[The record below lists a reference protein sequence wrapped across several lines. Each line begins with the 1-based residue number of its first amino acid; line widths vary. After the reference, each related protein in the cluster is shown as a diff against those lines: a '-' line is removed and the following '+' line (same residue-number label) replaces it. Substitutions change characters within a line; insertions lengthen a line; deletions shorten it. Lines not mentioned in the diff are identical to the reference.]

1 MDKLRRALLFV
12 AKALVLTVL
21 LVLMGTGWL
30 FLLFIQGGGLS
41 ENAKI
46 PIYWV
51 VIDILLFAACIAFYV
66 FIAVTLSKLGRKTD
80 CQPSRL
86 KRARYPLLLAFASA
100 VPILIW
106 AAAGPVND
114 FAEKRLALYRLENA
128 DVVIEY
134 QNDLDYNADLLGTG
148 LHRSTAIVDRSTKRA
163 TFIFHVDYD
172 KMRSYKLKKGF
183 SAEGMKLQFTQT
195 IGDGWIFSTYYSGDN
210 AICTEAVALQN
221 PDGTVWGKDIG
232 GEWLDFNGAFCDDLS
247 KILTDTAQIVPYS
260 EAELPPYAMGVE
272 HNSVVPDMEN
282 GRLGIVYGAE
292 NNVVYCRRFT
302 LNEVEMID
310 GVYVQAEVPL
320 GGGATLYAY
329 AKRND
334 YATDGRTDGMAILT
348 AEGRLYECAEY
359 REWGR
364 YGFENSIYAVD
375 KSTPRDIVS
384 TVSTV
389 PTIDN

>member
-1 MDKLRRALLFV
+1 MDKFRRVLLFV
-12 AKALVLTVL
+12 AKALALTVL

-30 FLLFIQGGGLS
+30 FLLFIQGGEFSG
-41 ENAKI
+41 NAKI
-46 PIYWV
+46 PVYWV
-51 VIDILLFAACIAFYV
+51 AFDILLFAGCIAFYV
-66 FIAVTLSKLGRKTD
+66 LIDVTLSKLGRKAD
-80 CQPSRL
+80 QQLSRL
-86 KRARYPLLLAFASA
+86 KRARYPLLLALASA

-106 AAAGPVND
+106 AAAGPVKD

-148 LHRSTAIVDRSTKRA
+148 LHRSTAIVDRSAKRA
-163 TFIFHVDYD
+163 TFIFHVGYD

-183 SAEGMKLQFTQT
+183 SAKGLKLQFTQN
-195 IGDGWIFSTYYSGDN
+195 IGDGWIFSTYYSGD
-210 AICTEAVALQN
+210 AIRTEAIALEN
-221 PDGTVWGKDIG
+221 PDGTVWSKDIG
-232 GEWLDFNGAFCDDLS
+232 GEWLDFNGVLCDELS

-260 EAELPPYAMGVE
+260 EADLPPYAMGVE

-282 GRLGIVYGAE
+282 GRLGIVYGSE
-292 NNVVYCRRFT
+292 NNVVHCSSFT
-302 LNEVEMID
+302 LNEVEMIF

-329 AKRND
+329 ANRNG
-334 YATDGRTDGMAILT
+334 YLTNGRTDGMAVLT

-359 REWGR
+359 REWGY

-375 KSTPRDIVS
+375 KSTLRDIAS
-384 TVSTV
+384 
-389 PTIDN
+389 TIDN

>member
-1 MDKLRRALLFV
+1 MDKFRRVLLFV
-12 AKALVLTVL
+12 AKALALTVL

-41 ENAKI
+41 GNAKI
-46 PIYWV
+46 PVYWV
-51 VIDILLFAACIAFYV
+51 AFDILLFAGCIAFYV
-66 FIAVTLSKLGRKTD
+66 LIDVTLSKLGRKTD
-80 CQPSRL
+80 QQPSRL
-86 KRARYPLLLAFASA
+86 KRARYPLLLALASA

-106 AAAGPVND
+106 AAAGPVKD
-114 FAEKRLALYRLENA
+114 FAEKRLALYRFENA

-148 LHRSTAIVDRSTKRA
+148 LHRSTAIVDRSAKRA
-163 TFIFHVDYD
+163 TFIFHVGYD

-183 SAEGMKLQFTQT
+183 SAKGLKLQFTQN
-195 IGDGWIFSTYYSGDN
+195 IGDGWIFSTYYSGD
-210 AICTEAVALQN
+210 AIRTEAIALEN
-221 PDGTVWGKDIG
+221 PDGTVWSKDIG
-232 GEWLDFNGAFCDDLS
+232 GEWLDFNGVLCDELS

-292 NNVVYCRRFT
+292 NNVVHCSSFT
-302 LNEVEMID
+302 LNEVEMIF

-329 AKRND
+329 ANRND
-334 YATDGRTDGMAILT
+334 YAANCRTDGMAILT

-375 KSTPRDIVS
+375 KSTLRDIAS
-384 TVSTV
+384 
-389 PTIDN
+389 TIDN

>member
-1 MDKLRRALLFV
+1 MDKFRRALLFI
-12 AKALVLTVL
+12 AKALSLTVL

-30 FLLFIQGGGLS
+30 FLLFIQGGGFS
-41 ENAKI
+41 GNAKI
-46 PIYWV
+46 PVYWV
-51 VIDILLFAACIAFYV
+51 AFDILLFAGCIAFYV
-66 FIAVTLSKLGRKTD
+66 LIDVTLSKLGRKAD
-80 CQPSRL
+80 QQPSRL
-86 KRARYPLLLAFASA
+86 KRARYPLLLALASA

-106 AAAGPVND
+106 AAAGPVKD

-148 LHRSTAIVDRSTKRA
+148 LHRSTAIVDRSAKRA
-163 TFIFHVDYD
+163 TFIFNGGYD

-183 SAEGMKLQFTQT
+183 SAKGLKLQFTQN
-195 IGDGWIFSTYYSGDN
+195 IGDGWIFSTYYSGD
-210 AICTEAVALQN
+210 AIRTEAIALEN
-221 PDGTVWGKDIG
+221 PDGTVWSKDIG
-232 GEWLDFNGAFCDDLS
+232 GEWLDFNGVLCDELS
-247 KILTDTAQIVPYS
+247 EILTDTAQIVPYS
-260 EAELPPYAMGVE
+260 EADLPPYAMGVE

-292 NNVVYCRRFT
+292 NNVVHCSSFT
-302 LNEVEMID
+302 LNEVEMIF

-329 AKRND
+329 ANRND
-334 YATDGRTDGMAILT
+334 YAANSRTDGMAILT

-364 YGFENSIYAVD
+364 YGFENSIYAVN

-384 TVSTV
+384 TVST
-389 PTIDN
+389 IDN

>member
-1 MDKLRRALLFV
+1 MDKFRRALLFV
-12 AKALVLTVL
+12 AKALALTVL

-30 FLLFIQGGGLS
+30 FLLFIQGGEFSG
-41 ENAKI
+41 NAKI
-46 PIYWV
+46 PVYWV
-51 VIDILLFAACIAFYV
+51 AFDILLFAGCIAFYV
-66 FIAVTLSKLGRKTD
+66 LIDVTLSKLGRKAD
-80 CQPSRL
+80 QQLSRL
-86 KRARYPLLLAFASA
+86 KRARYPLLLALASA

-106 AAAGPVND
+106 AAAGPVKD
-114 FAEKRLALYRLENA
+114 FAERRLALYRLENA

-148 LHRSTAIVDRSTKRA
+148 LHRSTAIVDRSAKRA
-163 TFIFHVDYD
+163 TFIFHVGYD

-183 SAEGMKLQFTQT
+183 SAKGLKLQFTQN

-210 AICTEAVALQN
+210 AIRTEAIALEN
-221 PDGTVWGKDIG
+221 PDGTVWSKDIG
-232 GEWLDFNGAFCDDLS
+232 GEWLDFNGVLCDELS

-260 EAELPPYAMGVE
+260 EADLPPYAMGVE

-292 NNVVYCRRFT
+292 NNVVHCSSFT
-302 LNEVEMID
+302 LNEVEMIG

-320 GGGATLYAY
+320 SDGATLYAY
-329 AKRND
+329 ANRND
-334 YATDGRTDGMAILT
+334 YAANSRTDGMAILT

-375 KSTPRDIVS
+375 KITLRDIAS
-384 TVSTV
+384 
-389 PTIDN
+389 TIDN

>member
-1 MDKLRRALLFV
+1 MDKFRRALLFV
-12 AKALVLTVL
+12 AKALALTVL

-30 FLLFIQGGGLS
+30 FLLFIQDGGLS

-51 VIDILLFAACIAFYV
+51 AIDILLFAGCIAFYV
-66 FIAVTLSKLGRKTD
+66 LIDVTLSKLGRKAD
-80 CQPSRL
+80 QQPSRL
-86 KRARYPLLLAFASA
+86 KRARYPLLLALASA

-106 AAAGPVND
+106 AASGPVKD

-163 TFIFHVDYD
+163 TFIFHVGYD

-183 SAEGMKLQFTQT
+183 SAKGLKLQFTQN
-195 IGDGWIFSTYYSGDN
+195 IGDGWIFSTYYSGD
-210 AICTEAVALQN
+210 AIRTEAIALEN
-221 PDGTVWGKDIG
+221 PDGTVWGKEIG
-232 GEWLDFNGAFCDDLS
+232 GEWLDFNGVLCDELS

-260 EAELPPYAMGVE
+260 EADLPPYAMGVE

-292 NNVVYCRRFT
+292 NNVVYCSSFT
-302 LNEVEMID
+302 LNEVKMIF

-329 AKRND
+329 ANRND
-334 YATDGRTDGMAILT
+334 YAANGRTDGMAILT

-359 REWGR
+359 REWGY

-375 KSTPRDIVS
+375 KSTLRDIAS
-384 TVSTV
+384 
-389 PTIDN
+389 TIDN

>member
-1 MDKLRRALLFV
+1 MDKFRRALLFI
-12 AKALVLTVL
+12 AKALALTVL

-41 ENAKI
+41 ENAEI

-51 VIDILLFAACIAFYV
+51 AIDILLFAACIAFYV
-66 FIAVTLSKLGRKTD
+66 FISVTLSKLGRKAD
-80 CQPSRL
+80 QQSSRL
-86 KRARYPLLLAFASA
+86 KRARYPLLLALASA

-106 AAAGPVND
+106 AAAGPVKD

-148 LHRSTAIVDRSTKRA
+148 LHRSTAIVDRSAKRA
-163 TFIFHVDYD
+163 TFIFHVGYD

-183 SAEGMKLQFTQT
+183 SAKGLKLQFTQN

-210 AICTEAVALQN
+210 AIRTEAIALEN
-221 PDGTVWGKDIG
+221 PDGTVWGKEIG
-232 GEWLDFNGAFCDDLS
+232 GEWLDFNGVLCDELS

-260 EAELPPYAMGVE
+260 EADLPPYAMGVE

-292 NNVVYCRRFT
+292 NNVVYCSSFT
-302 LNEVEMID
+302 LNEVKMIF

-329 AKRND
+329 ANRND
-334 YATDGRTDGMAILT
+334 YAAKGRTDGMAILT

-359 REWGR
+359 REWGY

-375 KSTPRDIVS
+375 KITLRDIAS
-384 TVSTV
+384 
-389 PTIDN
+389 TIDN

>member
-1 MDKLRRALLFV
+1 MDKFRRVLLFV
-12 AKALVLTVL
+12 AKALALTVL

-41 ENAKI
+41 GNAKI
-46 PIYWV
+46 PVYWV
-51 VIDILLFAACIAFYV
+51 AFDILLFAGCIAFYV
-66 FIAVTLSKLGRKTD
+66 LIDVMLSKLGRKAD
-80 CQPSRL
+80 QQPSRL
-86 KRARYPLLLAFASA
+86 KRARYPLLLALASA

-106 AAAGPVND
+106 AAAGPVKD

-148 LHRSTAIVDRSTKRA
+148 LHRSTAIVDRSAKRA
-163 TFIFHVDYD
+163 TFIFHVGYD

-183 SAEGMKLQFTQT
+183 SAKGLKLQFTQN
-195 IGDGWIFSTYYSGDN
+195 IGDGWIFSTYYSGD
-210 AICTEAVALQN
+210 AIRTEAIALEN
-221 PDGTVWGKDIG
+221 PDGTVWSKDIG
-232 GEWLDFNGAFCDDLS
+232 GEWLDFNGVLCDELS
-247 KILTDTAQIVPYS
+247 EILTDTAQIVPYS
-260 EAELPPYAMGVE
+260 EADLPPYAMGVE

-292 NNVVYCRRFT
+292 NNVVHCSSFT
-302 LNEVEMID
+302 LNEVKMIFD
-310 GVYVQAEVPL
+310 VYVQAEVPL

-329 AKRND
+329 ANRND
-334 YATDGRTDGMAILT
+334 YAANGRTDGMAILT

-375 KSTPRDIVS
+375 KITLRDIAS
-384 TVSTV
+384 
-389 PTIDN
+389 TIDN

>member
-1 MDKLRRALLFV
+1 MDKFRRALLFV
-12 AKALVLTVL
+12 AKALALTAL

-51 VIDILLFAACIAFYV
+51 AIDILLFAGCIAFYV

-80 CQPSRL
+80 QQPSRL
-86 KRARYPLLLAFASA
+86 KRARYPLLLALASA

-106 AAAGPVND
+106 AAAGPVKD

-148 LHRSTAIVDRSTKRA
+148 LHRSTAIVDRSAKRA
-163 TFIFHVDYD
+163 TFIFNGGYD
-172 KMRSYKLKKGF
+172 RMRSYKLKKGF
-183 SAEGMKLQFTQT
+183 SAKGLKLQFTQN
-195 IGDGWIFSTYYSGDN
+195 IGDGWIFSTYYSGD
-210 AICTEAVALQN
+210 AILTEAIALEN
-221 PDGTVWGKDIG
+221 PDGTVWSKDIG
-232 GEWLDFNGAFCDDLS
+232 GEWLDFNGVLCDELS

-260 EAELPPYAMGVE
+260 EADLPPYAMGVE

-292 NNVVYCRRFT
+292 NNVVYCSSFT
-302 LNEVEMID
+302 LNEVEMIF

-329 AKRND
+329 ANRND
-334 YATDGRTDGMAILT
+334 YAANGRTDGMAILT

-375 KSTPRDIVS
+375 KSTLRDIAS
-384 TVSTV
+384 
-389 PTIDN
+389 TIDN

>member
-1 MDKLRRALLFV
+1 MDKFRQALLFV
-12 AKALVLTVL
+12 AKALALTVL

-30 FLLFIQGGGLS
+30 FLLFMQGGEFSG
-41 ENAKI
+41 NAKI
-46 PIYWV
+46 PVYWV
-51 VIDILLFAACIAFYV
+51 AFDILLFAGCIAFYV
-66 FIAVTLSKLGRKTD
+66 LIDVTLSKLGRKAD
-80 CQPSRL
+80 QQPSRL
-86 KRARYPLLLAFASA
+86 KRARYPLLLALASA

-106 AAAGPVND
+106 AAAGPVKD

-148 LHRSTAIVDRSTKRA
+148 LHRSTAIVDRSAKRA
-163 TFIFHVDYD
+163 TFIFNVGYD

-183 SAEGMKLQFTQT
+183 SAKGLKLQFTQN
-195 IGDGWIFSTYYSGDN
+195 IGDGWIFSTYYSGD
-210 AICTEAVALQN
+210 AIRTEAIVLEN
-221 PDGTVWGKDIG
+221 PDGTVWSKDIG
-232 GEWLDFNGAFCDDLS
+232 GEWLDFNGVLCDELS

-260 EAELPPYAMGVE
+260 EADLPPYAMGVE
-272 HNSVVPDMEN
+272 HNSVVPDIEN

-292 NNVVYCRRFT
+292 NNVVYCSSFT
-302 LNEVEMID
+302 LNEVEMIG

-320 GGGATLYAY
+320 GGSATLYAY
-329 AKRND
+329 ANRND
-334 YATDGRTDGMAILT
+334 YAANSRTDGMAILT

-375 KSTPRDIVS
+375 KSTLRDIAS
-384 TVSTV
+384 
-389 PTIDN
+389 TIDN

>member
-41 ENAKI
+41 ENAKM

-51 VIDILLFAACIAFYV
+51 AIDILLFAGCIAFYV
-66 FIAVTLSKLGRKTD
+66 LIDVTLSKLGRKAD
-80 CQPSRL
+80 QQPSRL
-86 KRARYPLLLAFASA
+86 KRARYPLLLALASA

-106 AAAGPVND
+106 AAAGPVKD
-114 FAEKRLALYRLENA
+114 FAEKRLALYRFENA

-148 LHRSTAIVDRSTKRA
+148 LHRSTAIVDRSAKRA
-163 TFIFHVDYD
+163 TFIFHVGYD

-183 SAEGMKLQFTQT
+183 SAKGLKLQFTQN
-195 IGDGWIFSTYYSGDN
+195 IGDGWIFSTYYSGD
-210 AICTEAVALQN
+210 AIRTEAIALEN
-221 PDGTVWGKDIG
+221 PDGTVWSKDIG
-232 GEWLDFNGAFCDDLS
+232 GEWLDFNGVLCDELS
-247 KILTDTAQIVPYS
+247 AILTDTAQIVPYS
-260 EAELPPYAMGVE
+260 EADLPPYAMGVE

-292 NNVVYCRRFT
+292 NNVVHCSSFT
-302 LNEVEMID
+302 LNEVKMIF

-329 AKRND
+329 ANRND
-334 YATDGRTDGMAILT
+334 YAANGRTDGMAILT

-375 KSTPRDIVS
+375 KSTLRDIAS
-384 TVSTV
+384 
-389 PTIDN
+389 TIDN

>member
-1 MDKLRRALLFV
+1 MDKFRRALLFI
-12 AKALVLTVL
+12 AKALALTVL
-21 LVLMGTGWL
+21 LVLMGTGWM
-30 FLLFIQGGGLS
+30 FLLFIQGGEFSG
-41 ENAKI
+41 NAKI
-46 PIYWV
+46 PVYWV
-51 VIDILLFAACIAFYV
+51 AFDILLFAGCIAFYV
-66 FIAVTLSKLGRKTD
+66 LIDVTLSKLGRKAD
-80 CQPSRL
+80 QQLSRL

-106 AAAGPVND
+106 AAAGPVKD
-114 FAEKRLALYRLENA
+114 FAESRLALYRLENA

-163 TFIFHVDYD
+163 TFIFNVGFD

-183 SAEGMKLQFTQT
+183 SAKGLKLQFTQN

-210 AICTEAVALQN
+210 AIRTEAIALEN
-221 PDGTVWGKDIG
+221 PDGTFWSKDIG
-232 GEWLDFNGAFCDDLS
+232 GEWLDFNGVLCDELS

-260 EAELPPYAMGVE
+260 EADLPPYAMGVE

-292 NNVVYCRRFT
+292 NNVVHCSSFT
-302 LNEVEMID
+302 LNEVEMIF

-329 AKRND
+329 ANRND
-334 YATDGRTDGMAILT
+334 YAANSRTDGMAILT

-359 REWGR
+359 REWGY

-375 KSTPRDIVS
+375 KSTLRDIAS
-384 TVSTV
+384 
-389 PTIDN
+389 TIDN

>member
-1 MDKLRRALLFV
+1 MDKLRGALLFV
-12 AKALVLTVL
+12 AKAFALTVL
-21 LVLMGTGWL
+21 LVLMGTGWML
-30 FLLFIQGGGLS
+30 LLFIQGGEFS

-46 PIYWV
+46 PVYWV
-51 VIDILLFAACIAFYV
+51 AFDILLFAGCIAFYV
-66 FIAVTLSKLGRKTD
+66 LIDVTLSKLGRKTD

-86 KRARYPLLLAFASA
+86 KRARYPLLLALASA

-106 AAAGPVND
+106 AAAGPVKD

-148 LHRSTAIVDRSTKRA
+148 LHRSTAIVDRSAKRA
-163 TFIFHVDYD
+163 TFIFNVGYD

-183 SAEGMKLQFTQT
+183 SAKGLKLQFTQN
-195 IGDGWIFSTYYSGDN
+195 IGDGWIFSTYYSGD
-210 AICTEAVALQN
+210 AIRTEAIALEN
-221 PDGTVWGKDIG
+221 PDGTVWSKDIG
-232 GEWLDFNGAFCDDLS
+232 GEWLDFNGVLCDELS

-260 EAELPPYAMGVE
+260 EANLPPYAMGVE

-292 NNVVYCRRFT
+292 NNVVHCSSFT
-302 LNEVEMID
+302 LNEVEMIF

-329 AKRND
+329 ANRND
-334 YATDGRTDGMAILT
+334 YAAGGRTDGMAILT

-375 KSTPRDIVS
+375 KSTLRDIAS
-384 TVSTV
+384 
-389 PTIDN
+389 TIDN

>member
-1 MDKLRRALLFV
+1 MDKFRRVLLFV
-12 AKALVLTVL
+12 AKALALTVL

-30 FLLFIQGGGLS
+30 FLLFIQGGEFSG
-41 ENAKI
+41 NAKI
-46 PIYWV
+46 PVYWV
-51 VIDILLFAACIAFYV
+51 AFDILLFAGCIALYV
-66 FIAVTLSKLGRKTD
+66 LIDVTLSKLGRKAD
-80 CQPSRL
+80 QQSSRL
-86 KRARYPLLLAFASA
+86 KRARYPLLLALASA

-106 AAAGPVND
+106 AAAGPVKD

-148 LHRSTAIVDRSTKRA
+148 LHRSTAIVDRSAKRA
-163 TFIFHVDYD
+163 TFIFNGGYD
-172 KMRSYKLKKGF
+172 RMRSYKLKKGF
-183 SAEGMKLQFTQT
+183 SAKGLKLQFTQN
-195 IGDGWIFSTYYSGDN
+195 IGDGWIFSTYYSGD
-210 AICTEAVALQN
+210 AIRTEAIALEN
-221 PDGTVWGKDIG
+221 PDGTVWSKDIG
-232 GEWLDFNGAFCDDLS
+232 GEWLDFNGVLCDELS

-260 EAELPPYAMGVE
+260 EADLPPYAMGVE

-292 NNVVYCRRFT
+292 NNVVHCSSFT
-302 LNEVEMID
+302 LNEVEMIF

-329 AKRND
+329 ANRND
-334 YATDGRTDGMAILT
+334 YAANGRTDGMAILT

-375 KSTPRDIVS
+375 KSTLRDIAS
-384 TVSTV
+384 
-389 PTIDN
+389 TIDN

>member
-1 MDKLRRALLFV
+1 MDKFRRALLFI
-12 AKALVLTVL
+12 AKALALTVL

-30 FLLFIQGGGLS
+30 FLLFIQGGEFSG
-41 ENAKI
+41 NAKI
-46 PIYWV
+46 PVYWV
-51 VIDILLFAACIAFYV
+51 AFDILLFAGCIAFYV
-66 FIAVTLSKLGRKTD
+66 LIDVMLSKLGRKAD
-80 CQPSRL
+80 QQPSRL
-86 KRARYPLLLAFASA
+86 KRARYPLLLALASA

-106 AAAGPVND
+106 AAAGPVKD

-148 LHRSTAIVDRSTKRA
+148 LHRSTAIVDRSAKRA
-163 TFIFHVDYD
+163 TFIFNVGYD

-183 SAEGMKLQFTQT
+183 SAKGLKLQFTQN
-195 IGDGWIFSTYYSGDN
+195 IGDGWIFSTYYSGD
-210 AICTEAVALQN
+210 AIRTEAIALEN
-221 PDGTVWGKDIG
+221 PDGTVWSKDIG
-232 GEWLDFNGAFCDDLS
+232 GEWLDFNGVLCDELS
-247 KILTDTAQIVPYS
+247 AILTDTAQIVPYS
-260 EAELPPYAMGVE
+260 EADLPPYAMGVE

-292 NNVVYCRRFT
+292 NNVVHCSSFT
-302 LNEVEMID
+302 LNEVEMIF

-329 AKRND
+329 ANRND
-334 YATDGRTDGMAILT
+334 YAANGRTDGMAILT

-359 REWGR
+359 REWGC

-375 KSTPRDIVS
+375 KSTLRDIAS
-384 TVSTV
+384 
-389 PTIDN
+389 TIDN

>member
-1 MDKLRRALLFV
+1 MDKFRRALLFI
-12 AKALVLTVL
+12 AKALALTVL

-30 FLLFIQGGGLS
+30 FLLFIQGGGFS
-41 ENAKI
+41 GNAKI
-46 PIYWV
+46 PVYWV
-51 VIDILLFAACIAFYV
+51 AFDILLFAGCIAFYV
-66 FIAVTLSKLGRKTD
+66 LIDVTLSKLGRKAD
-80 CQPSRL
+80 QQPSRL
-86 KRARYPLLLAFASA
+86 KRARYPLLLALASA

-106 AAAGPVND
+106 AAAGPVKD

-148 LHRSTAIVDRSTKRA
+148 LHRSTAIVDRSAKRA
-163 TFIFHVDYD
+163 TFIFNVGYD

-183 SAEGMKLQFTQT
+183 SAKGLKLQFTQN
-195 IGDGWIFSTYYSGDN
+195 IGDGWIFSTYYSGD
-210 AICTEAVALQN
+210 AIRTEAIALEN
-221 PDGTVWGKDIG
+221 PDGTVWSKDIG
-232 GEWLDFNGAFCDDLS
+232 GEWLDFNGVLCDELS

-260 EAELPPYAMGVE
+260 EADLPPYAMGVE

-292 NNVVYCRRFT
+292 NNVVYCSSFT
-302 LNEVEMID
+302 LNEVKMIF

-329 AKRND
+329 ANRND
-334 YATDGRTDGMAILT
+334 YAANGRTDGMAILT

-359 REWGR
+359 REWGY

-375 KSTPRDIVS
+375 KSTLRDIAS
-384 TVSTV
+384 
-389 PTIDN
+389 TIDN

>member
-1 MDKLRRALLFV
+1 MDKLRRASIFI
-12 AKALVLTVL
+12 AKALALTVL

-46 PIYWV
+46 PVYWV
-51 VIDILLFAACIAFYV
+51 AIDILLFAACIALYV

-80 CQPSRL
+80 QQPSRL
-86 KRARYPLLLAFASA
+86 KRARYPLLLALASA

-106 AAAGPVND
+106 AAAGPVKD

-148 LHRSTAIVDRSTKRA
+148 LHRSTAIVDRSAKRA
-163 TFIFHVDYD
+163 TFIFNVGYD

-183 SAEGMKLQFTQT
+183 SAKGLKLQFTQN
-195 IGDGWIFSTYYSGDN
+195 IGDGWIFSTYYSGD
-210 AICTEAVALQN
+210 AIRTEAVALQN
-221 PDGTVWGKDIG
+221 PDGTVWSKDIG
-232 GEWLDFNGAFCDDLS
+232 GEWLDFNGALCDELS

-260 EAELPPYAMGVE
+260 EANLPPYAMGVE

-292 NNVVYCRRFT
+292 NNVVYCSSFT
-302 LNEVEMID
+302 LNEVEMIF

-329 AKRND
+329 ANRND
-334 YATDGRTDGMAILT
+334 YAANSRTDGMAILT

-359 REWGR
+359 RAWGY

-375 KSTPRDIVS
+375 KSTLRDIAS
-384 TVSTV
+384 
-389 PTIDN
+389 TIDN

>member
-1 MDKLRRALLFV
+1 MDKFRRALLFV
-12 AKALVLTVL
+12 AKALALTVL
-21 LVLMGTGWL
+21 LVLMGTGWM
-30 FLLFIQGGGLS
+30 FLLFIQGGEFSG
-41 ENAKI
+41 NAKI
-46 PIYWV
+46 PVYWV
-51 VIDILLFAACIAFYV
+51 AFDILLFAGCIAFYV
-66 FIAVTLSKLGRKTD
+66 LIDVTLSKLGRKAD
-80 CQPSRL
+80 QQSSRL
-86 KRARYPLLLAFASA
+86 KRARYPLLLALASA

-106 AAAGPVND
+106 AAAGPVKD
-114 FAEKRLALYRLENA
+114 FAERRLALYRLENA

-148 LHRSTAIVDRSTKRA
+148 LHRSTAIVDRSAKRA
-163 TFIFHVDYD
+163 TFIFHVGYD

-183 SAEGMKLQFTQT
+183 SAKGLKLQFTQN

-210 AICTEAVALQN
+210 AIRTEAIALEN
-221 PDGTVWGKDIG
+221 PDGTVWSKDIG
-232 GEWLDFNGAFCDDLS
+232 GEWLDFNGVLCDELS

-260 EAELPPYAMGVE
+260 EADLPPYAMGVE

-292 NNVVYCRRFT
+292 NNVVHCSSFT
-302 LNEVEMID
+302 LNKVKMIF

-329 AKRND
+329 ANRND
-334 YATDGRTDGMAILT
+334 YAANSRTDGMAILT

-375 KSTPRDIVS
+375 KSTLRDIAS
-384 TVSTV
+384 
-389 PTIDN
+389 TIDN

>member
-1 MDKLRRALLFV
+1 MDKFRRALFFV
-12 AKALVLTVL
+12 AKALALTVL

-30 FLLFIQGGGLS
+30 FLLFIQGGEFSG
-41 ENAKI
+41 NAKI
-46 PIYWV
+46 PVYWV
-51 VIDILLFAACIAFYV
+51 AFDILLFAGCIAFYV
-66 FIAVTLSKLGRKTD
+66 LIDVTLSKLGRKAD
-80 CQPSRL
+80 QQPSRL
-86 KRARYPLLLAFASA
+86 KRARYPLLLALASA

-106 AAAGPVND
+106 AAAGPVKD

-148 LHRSTAIVDRSTKRA
+148 LHRSTAIVDRSAKRA
-163 TFIFHVDYD
+163 TFIFNVGYD

-183 SAEGMKLQFTQT
+183 SAKGLKLQFTQN
-195 IGDGWIFSTYYSGDN
+195 IGDGWIFSTYYSGD
-210 AICTEAVALQN
+210 AIRTEAIALEN
-221 PDGTVWGKDIG
+221 PDGTVWSKDIG
-232 GEWLDFNGAFCDDLS
+232 GEWLDFNGVLCDELS

-260 EAELPPYAMGVE
+260 EADLPPYAMGVE

-292 NNVVYCRRFT
+292 NNVVHCSSFT
-302 LNEVEMID
+302 LNEVEMIF

-320 GGGATLYAY
+320 DGGATLYAY
-329 AKRND
+329 ANRND
-334 YATDGRTDGMAILT
+334 YAADGRTDGMAILT

-375 KSTPRDIVS
+375 KSTLRDIAS
-384 TVSTV
+384 
-389 PTIDN
+389 TIDN

>member
-1 MDKLRRALLFV
+1 MDKFRRALLFV
-12 AKALVLTVL
+12 AKALALTVL

-30 FLLFIQGGGLS
+30 FLLFIQDGGLS

-51 VIDILLFAACIAFYV
+51 AIDILLFAGCIAFYV
-66 FIAVTLSKLGRKTD
+66 LIDVTLSKLGRKAD
-80 CQPSRL
+80 QQPSRL
-86 KRARYPLLLAFASA
+86 KRARYPLLLALASA

-106 AAAGPVND
+106 AAAGPVKD

-148 LHRSTAIVDRSTKRA
+148 LHRSTAIVDRSAKRA
-163 TFIFHVDYD
+163 TFIFHVGYD

-183 SAEGMKLQFTQT
+183 SAKGLKLQFTQN
-195 IGDGWIFSTYYSGDN
+195 IGDGWIFSTYYSGD
-210 AICTEAVALQN
+210 AIRTEAIALEN
-221 PDGTVWGKDIG
+221 PDGTVWSKDIG
-232 GEWLDFNGAFCDDLS
+232 GEWLDFNGVLCDELS

-260 EAELPPYAMGVE
+260 EADLPPYAMGVE

-292 NNVVYCRRFT
+292 NNVVHCSSFT
-302 LNEVEMID
+302 LNEVEMIF

-329 AKRND
+329 ANRND
-334 YATDGRTDGMAILT
+334 YAANGRTDGMAILT

-375 KSTPRDIVS
+375 KSTLRDIAS
-384 TVSTV
+384 
-389 PTIDN
+389 TIDN

>member
-1 MDKLRRALLFV
+1 MDKFRRALLFI
-12 AKALVLTVL
+12 AKALSLTVL

-30 FLLFIQGGGLS
+30 FLLFIQGGGFS
-41 ENAKI
+41 GNAKI
-46 PIYWV
+46 PVYWV
-51 VIDILLFAACIAFYV
+51 AFDILLFAGCIAFYV
-66 FIAVTLSKLGRKTD
+66 LIDVTLSKLGRKAD
-80 CQPSRL
+80 QQPSRL
-86 KRARYPLLLAFASA
+86 KRARYPLLLALASA

-106 AAAGPVND
+106 AAAGPVKD

-148 LHRSTAIVDRSTKRA
+148 LHRSTAIVDRSAKRA
-163 TFIFHVDYD
+163 TFIFNGGYD

-183 SAEGMKLQFTQT
+183 SAKGLKLQFTQN
-195 IGDGWIFSTYYSGDN
+195 IGDGWIFSTYYSGD
-210 AICTEAVALQN
+210 AIRTEAIALEN
-221 PDGTVWGKDIG
+221 PDGTVWSKDIG
-232 GEWLDFNGAFCDDLS
+232 GEWLDFNGVLCDELS
-247 KILTDTAQIVPYS
+247 EILTDTAQIVPYS
-260 EAELPPYAMGVE
+260 EADLPPYAMGVE

-292 NNVVYCRRFT
+292 NNVVHCSSFT
-302 LNEVEMID
+302 LNEVEMIF

-329 AKRND
+329 ANRND
-334 YATDGRTDGMAILT
+334 YAANSRTDGMAILT

-375 KSTPRDIVS
+375 KSTPRDIAS
-384 TVSTV
+384 
-389 PTIDN
+389 TIDN

>member
-1 MDKLRRALLFV
+1 MDKFRRALLFI
-12 AKALVLTVL
+12 AKALALTVL

-30 FLLFIQGGGLS
+30 FLLFIQGGEFSG
-41 ENAKI
+41 NAKI
-46 PIYWV
+46 PVCWV
-51 VIDILLFAACIAFYV
+51 AFDILLFAGCIAFYV
-66 FIAVTLSKLGRKTD
+66 LIDVTLSKLGRKAD
-80 CQPSRL
+80 QQPSRL
-86 KRARYPLLLAFASA
+86 KRARYPLLLALASA

-106 AAAGPVND
+106 AAAGPVKD

-134 QNDLDYNADLLGTG
+134 QNNLDYNADLLGTG
-148 LHRSTAIVDRSTKRA
+148 LHRSTAIVDRSAKRA
-163 TFIFHVDYD
+163 TFIFHVGYD

-183 SAEGMKLQFTQT
+183 SSKGLKLQFTQN

-210 AICTEAVALQN
+210 AIRTEAIALEN
-221 PDGTVWGKDIG
+221 PDGTVWSKDIG
-232 GEWLDFNGAFCDDLS
+232 GEWLDFNGTLCDELS

-260 EAELPPYAMGVE
+260 EADLPPYAMGVE
-272 HNSVVPDMEN
+272 RNSVVPDMEN

-292 NNVVYCRRFT
+292 NNVVYCSSFT
-302 LNEVEMID
+302 LNEVEMIF

-329 AKRND
+329 ANRND
-334 YATDGRTDGMAILT
+334 YAANGRTDGMAILT

-359 REWGR
+359 REWGY

-375 KSTPRDIVS
+375 KSTLRDIAS
-384 TVSTV
+384 
-389 PTIDN
+389 TIDN

>member
-1 MDKLRRALLFV
+1 MDKFRRALFFV
-12 AKALVLTVL
+12 AKALALTVL

-30 FLLFIQGGGLS
+30 FLLFIQDGGLS

-51 VIDILLFAACIAFYV
+51 AFDILLFAGCIAFYV
-66 FIAVTLSKLGRKTD
+66 FIDVTLSKLGRKAD
-80 CQPSRL
+80 QQSSRL
-86 KRARYPLLLAFASA
+86 KRARYPLLLALASA

-106 AAAGPVND
+106 AAAGPVKD

-148 LHRSTAIVDRSTKRA
+148 LHRSTAIVDRSAKRA
-163 TFIFHVDYD
+163 TFIFNVGYD

-183 SAEGMKLQFTQT
+183 SAKGLKLQFTQN
-195 IGDGWIFSTYYSGDN
+195 IGDGWIFSTYYSGD
-210 AICTEAVALQN
+210 AIRTEAIALEN
-221 PDGTVWGKDIG
+221 PDGTVWSKDIG
-232 GEWLDFNGAFCDDLS
+232 GEWLDFNGVLCDELS

-260 EAELPPYAMGVE
+260 EADLPPYAMGVE

-292 NNVVYCRRFT
+292 NNVVYCSSFT
-302 LNEVEMID
+302 LNEVKMIF

-329 AKRND
+329 ANRND
-334 YATDGRTDGMAILT
+334 YAANCRTDGMAILT

-359 REWGR
+359 REWGH

-375 KSTPRDIVS
+375 KSTLRDIAS
-384 TVSTV
+384 
-389 PTIDN
+389 TIDN

>member
-41 ENAKI
+41 ENAEI

-51 VIDILLFAACIAFYV
+51 AIDILLFAGCIAFYV
-66 FIAVTLSKLGRKTD
+66 LIDVTLSKLGRKAD
-80 CQPSRL
+80 QQSSRL
-86 KRARYPLLLAFASA
+86 KRARYPLLLALASA

-106 AAAGPVND
+106 AAEGPVKD

-148 LHRSTAIVDRSTKRA
+148 LHRSTAIVDRSAKRA
-163 TFIFHVDYD
+163 TFIFHVGYD

-195 IGDGWIFSTYYSGDN
+195 IGDGWIFSTYYSGD
-210 AICTEAVALQN
+210 AIRTEAIALEN

-232 GEWLDFNGAFCDDLS
+232 GEWLDFNGVLCDELS

-260 EAELPPYAMGVE
+260 EADLPPYAMGVE

-292 NNVVYCRRFT
+292 NNVVHCSSFT
-302 LNEVEMID
+302 LNEVKMIF

-329 AKRND
+329 ANRND
-334 YATDGRTDGMAILT
+334 YAANGRTDGMAILT

-359 REWGR
+359 RAWGY

-375 KSTPRDIVS
+375 KSTLRDIAS
-384 TVSTV
+384 
-389 PTIDN
+389 TIDN

>member
-1 MDKLRRALLFV
+1 MDKFRRALLFV
-12 AKALVLTVL
+12 AKALALTVL

-30 FLLFIQGGGLS
+30 FLLFIQGGGFS
-41 ENAKI
+41 GNAKI
-46 PIYWV
+46 PVYWV
-51 VIDILLFAACIAFYV
+51 AFDILLFAGCIAFYV
-66 FIAVTLSKLGRKTD
+66 LIDVTLSKLGRKAD
-80 CQPSRL
+80 QQSSRL
-86 KRARYPLLLAFASA
+86 KRARYPLLLALASA

-106 AAAGPVND
+106 AAEGPVKD

-148 LHRSTAIVDRSTKRA
+148 LHRSTAIVDRSAKRA
-163 TFIFHVDYD
+163 TFIFHVGYD

-183 SAEGMKLQFTQT
+183 SAKGLKLQFTQN
-195 IGDGWIFSTYYSGDN
+195 IGDGWIFSTYYSGD
-210 AICTEAVALQN
+210 AIRTEAIALEN
-221 PDGTVWGKDIG
+221 PDGTVWSKDIG
-232 GEWLDFNGAFCDDLS
+232 GEWLDFNGVLCDKLS

-260 EAELPPYAMGVE
+260 EADLPPYAMGVE

-292 NNVVYCRRFT
+292 NNVVHCSSFT
-302 LNEVEMID
+302 LNEVEMIF

-320 GGGATLYAY
+320 GDGDTLYAY
-329 AKRND
+329 ANRND
-334 YATDGRTDGMAILT
+334 YAANSRTDGMAILT

-375 KSTPRDIVS
+375 KSTPRDIAS
-384 TVSTV
+384 
-389 PTIDN
+389 TIDN

>member
-1 MDKLRRALLFV
+1 MDKFRRALLFI
-12 AKALVLTVL
+12 AKALALTVL
-21 LVLMGTGWL
+21 LVLMGTGWM
-30 FLLFIQGGGLS
+30 FLLFIQGGEFSG
-41 ENAKI
+41 NAKI
-46 PIYWV
+46 PVYWV
-51 VIDILLFAACIAFYV
+51 AFDILLFAGCIAFYV
-66 FIAVTLSKLGRKTD
+66 LIDVTLSKLGRKAD
-80 CQPSRL
+80 QQLSRL
-86 KRARYPLLLAFASA
+86 KRARYPLLLALASA

-106 AAAGPVND
+106 AAAGPVKD
-114 FAEKRLALYRLENA
+114 FAERRLALYRLENA

-148 LHRSTAIVDRSTKRA
+148 LHRSTAIVDRSAKRA
-163 TFIFHVDYD
+163 TFIFHVGYD

-183 SAEGMKLQFTQT
+183 SAKGLKLQFTQN

-210 AICTEAVALQN
+210 AIRTEAIALEN
-221 PDGTVWGKDIG
+221 PDGTVWSKDIG
-232 GEWLDFNGAFCDDLS
+232 GEWLDFNGVLCDELS

-260 EAELPPYAMGVE
+260 EADLPPYAMGVE

-292 NNVVYCRRFT
+292 NNVVHCSSFT
-302 LNEVEMID
+302 LNEVEMIG

-320 GGGATLYAY
+320 SDGATLYAY
-329 AKRND
+329 ANRND
-334 YATDGRTDGMAILT
+334 YAANSRTDGMAILT

-375 KSTPRDIVS
+375 KITLRDIAS
-384 TVSTV
+384 
-389 PTIDN
+389 TIDN

>member
-1 MDKLRRALLFV
+1 MDKFRRALLFV

-30 FLLFIQGGGLS
+30 FLLFIQGGEFSG
-41 ENAKI
+41 NAKI
-46 PIYWV
+46 PVYWV
-51 VIDILLFAACIAFYV
+51 AFDILLFAGCIAFYV
-66 FIAVTLSKLGRKTD
+66 LIDVTLSKLGRKAD
-80 CQPSRL
+80 QQPSRL
-86 KRARYPLLLAFASA
+86 KRARYPLLLALASA

-106 AAAGPVND
+106 AAAGPVKD

-148 LHRSTAIVDRSTKRA
+148 LHRSTAIVDRSAKRA
-163 TFIFHVDYD
+163 TFIFHVGYD

-183 SAEGMKLQFTQT
+183 SAKGLKLQFTQN

-210 AICTEAVALQN
+210 AIRTEAIALEN
-221 PDGTVWGKDIG
+221 PDGTVWSKDIG
-232 GEWLDFNGAFCDDLS
+232 GEWLDFNGVLCDELS

-260 EAELPPYAMGVE
+260 EADLPPYAMGVE

-292 NNVVYCRRFT
+292 NNVVHCSSFT
-302 LNEVEMID
+302 LNEVEMIF

-329 AKRND
+329 ANRND
-334 YATDGRTDGMAILT
+334 YAANSRTDGMAILT

-359 REWGR
+359 REWGY

-375 KSTPRDIVS
+375 KSTLRDIAS
-384 TVSTV
+384 
-389 PTIDN
+389 TIDN

>member
-41 ENAKI
+41 ENAEI

-51 VIDILLFAACIAFYV
+51 AIDILLFAACIAFYV
-66 FIAVTLSKLGRKTD
+66 FISVTLSKLGRKTD
-80 CQPSRL
+80 QQSSRL
-86 KRARYPLLLAFASA
+86 KRARYPLLLALVSA

-106 AAAGPVND
+106 AAAGPVKD

-148 LHRSTAIVDRSTKRA
+148 LHRSTAIVDRSAKRA
-163 TFIFHVDYD
+163 TFIFHVGYD

-183 SAEGMKLQFTQT
+183 SAKGLKLQFTQN
-195 IGDGWIFSTYYSGDN
+195 IGDGWIFSTYYSGD
-210 AICTEAVALQN
+210 AIRTEAIALEN
-221 PDGTVWGKDIG
+221 PDGTVWSKDIG
-232 GEWLDFNGAFCDDLS
+232 GEWLDFNGVLCDELS
-247 KILTDTAQIVPYS
+247 EILTDTAQIVPYS
-260 EAELPPYAMGVE
+260 EADLPPYAMGVE

-292 NNVVYCRRFT
+292 NNVVHCSSFT
-302 LNEVEMID
+302 LNEVEMIFD
-310 GVYVQAEVPL
+310 VYVQAEVPL
-320 GGGATLYAY
+320 GGDATLYAY
-329 AKRND
+329 ANRND
-334 YATDGRTDGMAILT
+334 YAANGRTDGMAILT

-375 KSTPRDIVS
+375 KSTPRDIAS
-384 TVSTV
+384 
-389 PTIDN
+389 TIDN

>member
-1 MDKLRRALLFV
+1 MEKLHRALLFI
-12 AKALVLTVL
+12 AKALALTVL

-30 FLLFIQGGGLS
+30 FLLFIQGGEFSG
-41 ENAKI
+41 NAKI
-46 PIYWV
+46 PVYWV
-51 VIDILLFAACIAFYV
+51 AFDILLFAGCIAFYV
-66 FIAVTLSKLGRKTD
+66 LIDVTLSKLGRKAD
-80 CQPSRL
+80 QQLSRL
-86 KRARYPLLLAFASA
+86 KRARYPLLLALASA

-106 AAAGPVND
+106 AAAGPVKD
-114 FAEKRLALYRLENA
+114 FAERRLALYRLENA

-148 LHRSTAIVDRSTKRA
+148 LHRSTAIVDRSAKRA
-163 TFIFHVDYD
+163 TFIFHVGYD

-183 SAEGMKLQFTQT
+183 SAKGLKLQFTQN

-210 AICTEAVALQN
+210 AIRTEAIALEN
-221 PDGTVWGKDIG
+221 PDGTVWSKDIG
-232 GEWLDFNGAFCDDLS
+232 GEWLDFNGVLCDELS

-260 EAELPPYAMGVE
+260 EADLPPYAMGVE

-292 NNVVYCRRFT
+292 NNVVHCSSFT
-302 LNEVEMID
+302 LNEVEMIG

-320 GGGATLYAY
+320 SDGATLYAY
-329 AKRND
+329 ANRND
-334 YATDGRTDGMAILT
+334 YAANSRTDGMAILT

-375 KSTPRDIVS
+375 KITLRDIAS
-384 TVSTV
+384 
-389 PTIDN
+389 TIDN

>member
-1 MDKLRRALLFV
+1 MDKFRRALFFV
-12 AKALVLTVL
+12 AKALALTVL

-30 FLLFIQGGGLS
+30 FLLFIQGGEFSG
-41 ENAKI
+41 NAKI
-46 PIYWV
+46 PVYWV
-51 VIDILLFAACIAFYV
+51 AFDILLFAGCIAFYV
-66 FIAVTLSKLGRKTD
+66 LIDVTLSKLGRKAD
-80 CQPSRL
+80 QQPSRL
-86 KRARYPLLLAFASA
+86 KRARYPLLLALASA

-106 AAAGPVND
+106 AAAGPVKD
-114 FAEKRLALYRLENA
+114 FAERRLALYRLENA

-148 LHRSTAIVDRSTKRA
+148 LHRSTAIVDRSAKRA
-163 TFIFHVDYD
+163 TFIFNVGYD

-183 SAEGMKLQFTQT
+183 SAKGLKLQFTQN
-195 IGDGWIFSTYYSGDN
+195 IGDGWIFSTYYSGD
-210 AICTEAVALQN
+210 AIRTEAIALEN
-221 PDGTVWGKDIG
+221 PDGTVWSKDIG
-232 GEWLDFNGAFCDDLS
+232 GEWLDFNGVLCDELS

-260 EAELPPYAMGVE
+260 EADLPPYAMGVE

-292 NNVVYCRRFT
+292 NNVVHCSSFT
-302 LNEVEMID
+302 LNEVEMIF

-329 AKRND
+329 ANRND
-334 YATDGRTDGMAILT
+334 YAANSRTDGMAILT

-359 REWGR
+359 REWGY
-364 YGFENSIYAVD
+364 YGFENSIYAVN

-384 TVSTV
+384 TVST
-389 PTIDN
+389 TDN

>member
-1 MDKLRRALLFV
+1 MDKFRRVLLFV
-12 AKALVLTVL
+12 AKALALTVL

-41 ENAKI
+41 GNAKI
-46 PIYWV
+46 PVYWV
-51 VIDILLFAACIAFYV
+51 AFDILLFAGCIAFYV
-66 FIAVTLSKLGRKTD
+66 LIDVTLSKLGRKAD
-80 CQPSRL
+80 QQPSRL
-86 KRARYPLLLAFASA
+86 KRARYPLLLALASA

-106 AAAGPVND
+106 AAAGPVKD

-148 LHRSTAIVDRSTKRA
+148 LHRSTAIVDRSAKRA
-163 TFIFHVDYD
+163 TFIFNVGYD

-183 SAEGMKLQFTQT
+183 SAKGLKLQFTQN
-195 IGDGWIFSTYYSGDN
+195 IGDGWIFSTYYSGD
-210 AICTEAVALQN
+210 AIRTEAIALEN
-221 PDGTVWGKDIG
+221 PDGTVWSKDIG
-232 GEWLDFNGAFCDDLS
+232 GEWLDFNGVLCDELS

-260 EAELPPYAMGVE
+260 EADLPPYAMGVE

-292 NNVVYCRRFT
+292 NNVVHCSSFT
-302 LNEVEMID
+302 LNEVKMIF

-320 GGGATLYAY
+320 GDGATLYAY
-329 AKRND
+329 ANRND
-334 YATDGRTDGMAILT
+334 YAANGRTDGMAILT

-359 REWGR
+359 REWGY
-364 YGFENSIYAVD
+364 YGFENSIYAVNN
-375 KSTPRDIVS
+375 STPRDIAS
-384 TVSTV
+384 
-389 PTIDN
+389 TIDN